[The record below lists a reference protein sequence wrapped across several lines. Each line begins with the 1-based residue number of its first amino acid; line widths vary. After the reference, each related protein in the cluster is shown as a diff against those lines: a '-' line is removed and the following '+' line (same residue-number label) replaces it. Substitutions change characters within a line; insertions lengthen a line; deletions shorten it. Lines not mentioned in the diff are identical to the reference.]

1 MPVGA
6 FAVKLLDR
14 YIAGT
19 VANGTLIALLV
30 VVGLDIFFN
39 LIDQIEDVGKGGY
52 TMTTMLQYVA
62 LTTPQSLYELF
73 PIAALLG
80 SLMGMGT
87 LAANSELIAMRAS
100 GLSVWRIARSVLQ
113 VGVMMLVVAVFVGEV
128 IAPVAEQYG
137 QHLRVAASEQG
148 VSFLGSRGLW
158 VRDENRFINA
168 RRVLDQS
175 SLADLT
181 VYEFDAA
188 SRLREATRATHALY
202 RDGRWTLHG
211 VRQSAFSD
219 TGVTTSHTDTQDWPS
234 LLTPD
239 LLGIVMLKPK
249 NMSAIDIDQLAD
261 YLDENGLDT
270 RQYRFAFW
278 GRFMTPISSLVMLFI
293 TVPFVFSNL
302 RSVNAGQRIFIGVM
316 VGFGFYILSEVAGQM
331 GQVYRLPPLATMLAP
346 NLIFMLL
353 GIRAMRR
360 L

>member
-1 MPVGA
+1 M
-6 FAVKLLDR
+6 KLIDR

-19 VANGTLIALLV
+19 VVNGTLVALLV

-39 LIDQIEDVGKGGY
+39 VIDQIENVGKGGY
-52 TMTTMLQYVA
+52 TMVTLLQYVA

-73 PIAALLG
+73 PMAALLG
-80 SLMGMGT
+80 CLMGMGA
-87 LAANSELIAMRAS
+87 LAANNELTAMRAS
-100 GLSVWRIARSVLQ
+100 GLSIWRIVRSVMQ
-113 VGVMMLVVAVFVGEV
+113 AGVLMLVVAVFVGEV

-137 QHLRVAASEQG
+137 QHLRVAATDRE

-158 VRDENRFINA
+158 VRDDRRFINA

-181 VYEFDAA
+181 VYEFDDA
-188 SRLREATRATHALY
+188 SHLREATRATHAEFL
-202 RDGRWTLHG
+202 DGRWILHG

-219 TGVTTSHTDTQDWPS
+219 AGVTVSYTDTLTWPS

-249 NMSAIDIDQLAD
+249 NMSAADINQLVD

-293 TVPFVFSNL
+293 SVPFVFSGL
-302 RSVNAGQRIFIGVM
+302 RSVGAGQRIFIGVM
-316 VGFGFYILSEVAGQM
+316 VGFGFYILSQVAGQM
-331 GQVYRLPPLATMLAP
+331 GQVYGLPPLLTMLAP
-346 NLIFMLL
+346 NTIFVLL
-353 GIRAMRR
+353 GIYAIRR

>member
-1 MPVGA
+1 
-6 FAVKLLDR
+6 VKLIDR
-14 YIAGT
+14 YIAGV

-39 LIDQIEDVGKGGY
+39 VIDQVESVGKGGY
-52 TMTTMLQYVA
+52 TMMTMLQYIA

-73 PIAALLG
+73 PMAALLG

-100 GLSVWRIARSVLQ
+100 GLSIWRIVRSVMQ
-113 VGVMMLVVAVFVGEV
+113 VGVLMLVVAVFIGEV

-137 QHLRVAASEQG
+137 QHLRIAATDRG

-158 VRDENRFINA
+158 VRDETRFINA

-181 VYEFDAA
+181 VYEFDDA
-188 SRLREATRATHALY
+188 SRLSEATHATHALF

-211 VRQSAFSD
+211 VRQTAFSEA
-219 TGVTTSHTDTQDWPS
+219 GVSVSHAETLSWPS

-249 NMSAIDIDQLAD
+249 NMSAADIDQLVD

-278 GRFMTPISSLVMLFI
+278 GRFMTPVSSLVMLFI
-293 TVPFVFSNL
+293 SVPFVFSSL
-302 RSVNAGQRIFIGVM
+302 RSVSGGQRIFIGVL
-316 VGFGFYILSEVAGQM
+316 VGFGFYILSQVAGQM
-331 GQVYRLPPLATMLAP
+331 GQVYGFPPLATMLLP
-346 NLIFMLL
+346 NLLFVLL
-353 GIRAMRR
+353 GVRAIQR

>member
-1 MPVGA
+1 M
-6 FAVKLLDR
+6 KLIDR
-14 YIAGT
+14 YIANT
-19 VANGTLIALLV
+19 VVSGTLIALLV
-30 VVGLDIFFN
+30 VVGLDVFFN
-39 LIDQIEDVGKGGY
+39 VIDQIESLGKGGY

-73 PIAALLG
+73 PMAALLG
-80 SLMGMGT
+80 CLMGMGA
-87 LAANSELIAMRAS
+87 LAANSELTAMRAS
-100 GLSVWRIARSVLQ
+100 GVSIWRIVRSVMQ
-113 VGVMMLVVAVFVGEV
+113 VGVLMLVVAVFVGEV

-137 QHLRVAASEQG
+137 QHLRVAATDRG

-158 VRDENRFINA
+158 VRDDTRFINA

-181 VYEFDAA
+181 VYEFDDA
-188 SRLREATRATHALY
+188 SRLKEATHATHALF
-202 RDGRWTLHG
+202 REGRWTLHG

-219 TGVTTSHTDTQDWPS
+219 VGVTVSHAETLAWPS

-249 NMSAIDIDQLAD
+249 NMSATDIDQLVD

-293 TVPFVFSNL
+293 SVPFVFSSL
-302 RSVNAGQRIFIGVM
+302 RSVSAGQRIFIGVM
-316 VGFGFYILSEVAGQM
+316 VGFGFYILSQVASQM
-331 GQVYRLPPLATMLAP
+331 GQVYGLPPLAAMLVP
-346 NLIFMLL
+346 NTIFVLL
-353 GIRAMRR
+353 GIHAIRR